1 MNAVKELQKLDK
13 RLAEARHDLRAIDEE
28 QRSALADVK
37 TAEAALA
44 DHFAQE
50 HIDELHPTDL
60 HNNLAA
66 ARNRAEQPWAQRREG
81 KQRLVRR
88 LEAERDRFVNDHL
101 GELAASREDDAYAAC
116 DALIAA
122 FEALEVAERGYAD
135 VEQWYT
141 HLLRPCSVSTVGSY
155 RASTSLPSSLAVQR
169 VRERGIEAPLPRSL
183 YGGENADPTIRSA
196 A

>member
-13 RLAEARHDLRAIDEE
+13 PLAEARHDLRAIDDE

-50 HIDELHPTDL
+50 HVDELHPTDL

-81 KQRLVRR
+81 KQRLIRQ
-88 LEAERDRFVNDHL
+88 LEADRAEFVREHL
-101 GELAASREDDAYAAC
+101 GASAASRDTTRTPYAT
-116 DALIAA
+116 
-122 FEALEVAERGYAD
+122 R
-135 VEQWYT
+135 
-141 HLLRPCSVSTVGSY
+141 
-155 RASTSLPSSLAVQR
+155 
-169 VRERGIEAPLPRSL
+169 
-183 YGGENADPTIRSA
+183 
-196 A
+196 